1 MTKSE
6 IKIKFA
12 ILTDMSSNG
21 VCTRSDQEL
30 ALEADTTVPYVQVI
44 LRQMELSREINM
56 ASTQFGRQI
65 TYPSKKVNSLWWY
78 IKREIMTTDKQY
90 YEYEGRT
97 YVLSGSFISPLGN
110 LMIRFYD
117 EEKRVWMN
125 VSLGPF
131 EDLLLM
137 KQKTKSQL

>member
-1 MTKSE
+1 
-6 IKIKFA
+6 
-12 ILTDMSSNG
+12 
-21 VCTRSDQEL
+21 
-30 ALEADTTVPYVQVI
+30 
-44 LRQMELSREINM
+44 
-56 ASTQFGRQI
+56 
-65 TYPSKKVNSLWWY
+65 
-78 IKREIMTTDKQY
+78 MTTDKQY

-137 KQKTKSQL
+137 KQKIKSQL